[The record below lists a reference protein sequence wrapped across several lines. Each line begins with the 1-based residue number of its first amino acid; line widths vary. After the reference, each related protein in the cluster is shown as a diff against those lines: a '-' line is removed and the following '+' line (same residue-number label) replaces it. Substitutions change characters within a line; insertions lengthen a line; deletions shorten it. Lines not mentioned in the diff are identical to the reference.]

1 MEKPRDCAS
10 DASVSNNNLH
20 GGDCAL
26 KACVLTEP
34 GKLEIVERDIRPPGE
49 GEVLVKVECVGICGT
64 DIAVYRGELKA
75 KDRVIPGHEYC
86 GEVVETG
93 KGVRRLKP
101 GDYVISEASWG
112 CGDCHWCRMGRKSYC
127 ERPQSLGRTVDGVV
141 AQYITVPE
149 TILHKCDRSV
159 TPLEGQAGVG
169 VATALRAVV
178 RSGLG
183 IGDRVLIIGP
193 GFNGLLMVQLC
204 RIAGANCVGMAG
216 TRDERLRVAE
226 AVGADFAVNIRTQPR
241 WEEEILA
248 AYAPHGFD
256 VCIEASGSGA
266 GLLSAVRL
274 VRKGGTVV
282 EYGIPADHLDGFPQ
296 QEFYRKEI
304 SVVGSKG
311 GSGHFPQAVSLLEK
325 GQIHVKPTV
334 THEFPLSEAPR
345 AFDVADRRLENALR
359 VVIYPNR

>member
-1 MEKPRDCAS
+1 
-10 DASVSNNNLH
+10 
-20 GGDCAL
+20 L

-49 GEVLVKVECVGICGT
+49 GEVLVKVDCVGICGT
-64 DIAVYRGELKA
+64 DVAVYRGEFKA
-75 KDRVIPGHEYC
+75 RDLVIPGHEYC

-112 CGDCHWCRMGRKSYC
+112 CGDCHWCHMGLPSYC
-127 ERPQSLGRTVDGVV
+127 ERPQSLGRTVDGAI

-149 TILHKCDRSV
+149 SILHKCSRDV

-169 VATALRAVV
+169 VATALRAVA

-183 IGDRVLIIGP
+183 IGDRVLVIGP
-193 GFNGLLMVQLC
+193 GFSGLLMVQLC
-204 RIAGANCVGMAG
+204 RIAGAACVGMAG
-216 TRDERLRVAE
+216 TRDERLRIAE
-226 AVGADFAVNIRTQPR
+226 AVGADFAVNIRTRPR

-266 GLLSAVRL
+266 ALLSAIRL
-274 VRKGGTVV
+274 VKKGGTIV
-282 EYGIPADHLDGFPQ
+282 EFGIPSDKLDGLPQ

-311 GSGHFPQAVSLLEK
+311 GYGYYPKAVSLLEK
-325 GQIHVKPTV
+325 GQIRVGPTV
-334 THEFPLSEAPR
+334 THEFLLSEAAR
-345 AFDVADRRLENALR
+345 AFDVADRRLENVLR
-359 VVIYPNR
+359 AVIYPNR